1 MKDFEEEE
9 EKERLDKIRRSKE
22 VDDDGFMPVRTKHKT
37 RKVTHKGSIRST
49 SNARSRGEKKN
60 KELKNFYRFQMR
72 EERKETLQSLREQF
86 EKDKERVAKMKADRK
101 LSPFS

>member
-1 MKDFEEEE
+1 MALCPFVLSIRR
-9 EKERLDKIRRSKE
+9 ERL
-22 VDDDGFMPVRTKHKT
+22 
-37 RKVTHKGSIRST
+37 HKGSIRST

-86 EKDKERVAKMKADRK
+86 EKDKESGQDEGRQEAEPFLVILMRAENKSVNCCVAK
-101 LSPFS
+101 